1 MNPRNVLAAVTV
13 ASAMFAIACGDGGP
27 EDQATITVM
36 TRNVYLG
43 ADVESAL
50 DAPSTQEF
58 LAAVVQSWQAIQA
71 TKWSERV
78 KKIAAEIAAAD
89 PHVVGLQE
97 VSAIRMQSPGDAIAG
112 GSTPATTVVSDY
124 LEDLLSE
131 LSTLGADYTVATKV
145 QNFDV
150 EVPLATNPTFTEFDD
165 IRLTDYDVLLV
176 RSDLTY
182 SNAANALYSLI
193 IKAPVVSGDTV
204 TVGRGWT
211 AATVTVDGVNV
222 RVVNTHLESIAEA
235 IRLAQGTELIQI
247 LATQTV
253 PTLVMGDLNTE
264 ANTNGPM
271 YQSFTSAGYTDAWL
285 QIDGAGQGFTCCN
298 DKTLDNA
305 TPAFDKRIDLVL
317 YRNVTD
323 LISAEGEVTGAEAAD
338 KTTSGLWP
346 SDHGGVVMTLT
357 IQQ

>member
-1 MNPRNVLAAVTV
+1 MKVREMIASVAVVGALLAA
-13 ASAMFAIACGDGGP
+13 ACDSGTP
-27 EDQATITVM
+27 EGQATITIM

-43 ADVESAL
+43 AEVETAL
-50 DAPSTQEF
+50 DAPTPEAF
-58 LAAVVQSWQAIQA
+58 LASVVESWQAIQD

-78 KKIAAEIAAAD
+78 QKLAQEIADAD

-97 VSAIRMQSPGDAIAG
+97 VSTIRMQSPGDAIVG
-112 GSTPATTVVSDY
+112 GITPATTVVNDY
-124 LEDLLSE
+124 LDDLLSE
-131 LSTLGADYTVATKV
+131 LTALGADYSVAAQN

-176 RSDLTY
+176 RGDVAFS
-182 SNAANALYSLI
+182 SAANALYSI
-193 IKAPVVSGDTV
+193 IIHAPVASGDEV

-211 AATVTVDGVNV
+211 AATITVDGVNV
-222 RVVNTHLESIAEA
+222 RVANTHLESIAQA
-235 IRLAQGTELIQI
+235 IRLAQGGELIQ
-247 LATQTV
+247 LLTAQTI
-253 PTLVMGDLNTE
+253 PTFIIGDLNTQ
-264 ANTNGPM
+264 ANANGAM
-271 YQSFTSAGYTDAWL
+271 YQAFLSAGYSDAW
-285 QIDGAGQGFTCCN
+285 QQADGAGAGLSCCN

-305 TPAFDKRIDLVL
+305 TAAFDQRIDLIL

-323 LISAEGEVTGAEAAD
+323 VISAEGEVTGNQAAD